1 MCRWKRRRSDFTDTL
16 SSKHKQVDRVW
27 YIFIALSVMYRLTL
41 AAMIKSFQHKGL
53 RGFYETG
60 TTRGIRADH
69 AKRLSRMLQFMDRAT
84 LPGDLDLPGWRLHP
98 LKGELSEYWSL
109 SVSGN
114 WRVIFRFVGSDIEL
128 VDYLDYH

>member
-1 MCRWKRRRSDFTDTL
+1 
-16 SSKHKQVDRVW
+16 
-27 YIFIALSVMYRLTL
+27 
-41 AAMIKSFQHKGL
+41 MIKSFQHKGL

-60 TTRGIRADH
+60 STRGIRADH

-84 LPGDLDLPGWRLHP
+84 HPRDLDLPGWRLHS